1 MSGHPYRENRD
12 SKTVKCEPTGYR
24 WIGRHD
30 LKVEVGSNRLLAS
43 VELPRIKPLF
53 RRRTNAAMLGQ
64 LSGVT
69 WRTEFAYIAWTREE
83 SSEGVWIAMNA
94 HRRVP
99 WATNFEVNIDVLLG
113 LMVVPG

>member
-12 SKTVKCEPTGYR
+12 SKTVNCKSTGYR

-30 LKVEVGSNRLLAS
+30 LKVDVGSSRLLAS
-43 VELPRIKPLF
+43 VELPRIKLLV

-69 WRTEFAYIAWTREE
+69 RRTELADIDWTRKE

-94 HRRVP
+94 LRRVP
-99 WATNFEVNIDVLLG
+99 WVTNFEVNIDVLPG
-113 LMVVPG
+113 FMVVPG

>member
-12 SKTVKCEPTGYR
+12 SKTVKCKSTGYR

-30 LKVEVGSNRLLAS
+30 LKVEVGSNRLLAF

-53 RRRTNAAMLGQ
+53 RRRANAAMLGQ

-69 WRTEFAYIAWTREE
+69 RRTEFAYVAWTRKE

-94 HRRVP
+94 LRRVP
-99 WATNFEVNIDVLLG
+99 GATNFEVNIDVLLG